1 MITRPKLSDWQIIGF
16 YTGKIIVGVGL
27 MMLLPLVI
35 GIVFR
40 EWSAAVDFIIGISIA
55 LTIGHGLQV
64 ICRKRREMTWMPG
77 LVTAAFSWLVAMVVG
92 AVPHYLSGHFG
103 SFFDASFDL
112 MSGITTTGLYL
123 LQDLDHISYSLN
135 MWRHLLTYVGGQGIV
150 VVALTFLIR
159 GSAGAFM
166 MYVGE
171 GKDEKLLPN
180 VIQTARALWIVS
192 LTYMVVGGVLLTA
205 ANLYDGMAFTR
216 AFLQGWWIFMGSWST
231 GGFAP
236 QSFNILYYHSLLIEL
251 LTMTLF
257 IIGSFNF
264 ALHWAVWTG
273 NRREVYRNIEIVS
286 FITTLFITVTLGSYA
301 LLRIDAFRG
310 TAALFRK
317 SFYQIVSAHT
327 GTGLTNMYPRQ
338 FSDEW
343 GGAAMLA
350 VIIAMALGG
359 SAASTSGGFK
369 AMRVGIITRSFM
381 AEIRSLT
388 LPESAVLVEK
398 IHHIKDRYLNDKQIQ
413 SSMMIV
419 LAFIFIYLGGG
430 VIGSLYGYPF
440 IDALFESGSAGATVG
455 LSSGVTSP
463 DMPTGLKAYFMFVMW
478 IGRLE
483 FIAVFALI
491 GFIVRVGRGK

>member
-1 MITRPKLSDWQIIGF
+1 MLTKPKLSDWQIIGF

-27 MMLLPLVI
+27 MMIVPLLVGMI
-35 GIVFR
+35 FG
-40 EWSAAVDFIIGISIA
+40 EWSAVVDFVIGISIA
-55 LTIGHGLQV
+55 LTVGNGLQL
-64 ICRKRREMTWMPG
+64 ICHKRREMTWMHG
-77 LVTAAFSWLVAMVVG
+77 LVTAAASWIVAMVVG

-123 LQDLDHISYSLN
+123 LQDLDHISYSMN

-180 VIQTARALWIVS
+180 VIQTARAIWIVS
-192 LTYMVVGGVLLTA
+192 LTYMVLGTILLTA
-205 ANLYDGMAFTR
+205 GNLYEGLGFTR
-216 AFLQGWWIFMGSWST
+216 AFLHGLWMFMGSWST

-236 QSFNILYYHSLLIEL
+236 QSANVLYYHSLLIEL

-257 IIGSFNF
+257 IVGSFNF

-273 NRREVYRNIEIVS
+273 NRREIYRNIEIMS
-286 FITTLFITVTLGSYA
+286 FATTLLITVSLGTYA
-301 LLRIDAFRG
+301 LLQVDAFRG
-310 TAALFRK
+310 PVALFRRA
-317 SFYQIVSAHT
+317 FFQIVSAHT
-327 GTGLTNMYPRQ
+327 GTGLTNMYPSQ
-338 FSDEW
+338 FAEEW
-343 GGAAMLA
+343 GPAAMLA

-359 SAASTSGGFK
+359 SAASTAGGFK
-369 AMRVGIITRSFM
+369 AMRVGIIARSFA
-381 AEIRSLT
+381 AEVRRLMS
-388 LPESAVLVEK
+388 PESAVLIEK
-398 IHHIKDRYLNDKQIQ
+398 VHHVKDRYISDQQ
-413 SSMMIV
+413 VQASMMIV
-419 LAFIFIYLGGG
+419 LAFILIYLGGG
-430 VIGSLYGYPF
+430 ILGTLYGYPF
-440 IDALFESGSAGATVG
+440 ISALFESVSAGATVG
-455 LSSGVTSP
+455 LSVGVTSP
-463 DMPTGLKAYFMFVMW
+463 SMPFGLKLYFMFVMW

-491 GFIVRVGRGK
+491 GFLIRVARGK